1 MAAMATS
8 FLAVFC
14 LGDSSLKLY
23 SPSNQ
28 TTTAQRLLPVQ
39 LPSRG
44 VGLWLRRTTS
54 ELGTWEHHRRQLSRC
69 PRANLQSSEFKA
81 GTTELEPSLA
91 TKWTASEDS
100 KTWTIKLRDKV
111 KFHDG
116 TDFNALAVKFNVE
129 RWWDPKVSLVT
140 VTLGRA
146 MRSGQIFFGIKE
158 VPNP

>member
-1 MAAMATS
+1 MATS
-8 FLAVFC
+8 FLGCGFC
-14 LGDSSLKLY
+14 LGDSS
-23 SPSNQ
+23 Q
-28 TTTAQRLLPVQ
+28 TVIAPRTRPAIAQRLLPAAA
-39 LPSRG
+39 SR
-44 VGLWLRRTTS
+44 VGLYVRRTTS

-69 PRANLQSSEFKA
+69 PKQIYNRLIEFKA

-100 KTWTIKLRDKV
+100 KTWTIKLREKV

-129 RWWDPKVSLVT
+129 RWWDPKSLVT

-146 MRSGQIFFGIKE
+146 MRSGQIFLAVIKE